1 MRSLLGDVHGLEL
14 PPEVPPLLQEVDGLL
29 RLSAHHAP
37 IAATLRGAPIAT
49 PNQLATQSE
58 IWTWNR
64 RPACSS
70 KMCRCIRCRLY

>member
-29 RLSAHHAP
+29 RLPAHHAP
-37 IAATLRGAPIAT
+37 VAATLRGAPVAT

-58 IWTWNR
+58 IWGQNIV
-64 RPACSS
+64 S
-70 KMCRCIRCRLY
+70 LYPISPVLRYPLP